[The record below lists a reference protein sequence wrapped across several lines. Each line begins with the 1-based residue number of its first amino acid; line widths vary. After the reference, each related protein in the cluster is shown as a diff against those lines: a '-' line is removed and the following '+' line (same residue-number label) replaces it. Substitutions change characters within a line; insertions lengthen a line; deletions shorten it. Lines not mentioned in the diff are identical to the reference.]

1 MCGTHIELG
10 SNVWDQDLS
19 ISSIHNVVKFVR
31 FSPRRALKFKEYVE
45 ISRITCKKNIC
56 LNVPTRWNSTYLM
69 LDAVEKFQTAFEKL
83 EGEDVGYK
91 EWLGKSST
99 PSSSDWENV
108 KRFY

>member
-1 MCGTHIELG
+1 
-10 SNVWDQDLS
+10 
-19 ISSIHNVVKFVR
+19 
-31 FSPRRALKFKEYVE
+31 
-45 ISRITCKKNIC
+45 
-56 LNVPTRWNSTYLM
+56 M

-83 EGEDVGYK
+83 EGGDVGYK